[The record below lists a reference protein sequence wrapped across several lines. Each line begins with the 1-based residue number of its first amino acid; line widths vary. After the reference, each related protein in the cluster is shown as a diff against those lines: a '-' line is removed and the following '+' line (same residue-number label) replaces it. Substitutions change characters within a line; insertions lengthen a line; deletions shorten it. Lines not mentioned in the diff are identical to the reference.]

1 MKNVD
6 KMFKVFSILSIVL
19 IVGVVCFS
27 SINIGTRLGKYEAI
41 TDDAEFVRCYLGLME
56 SEVISDLH
64 IWPYAD
70 VYRIEYVVRMGDSQ
84 YKHNMEANTYEKLAW
99 TFLQIHCP
107 R

>member
-1 MKNVD
+1 MTFFEHRPAISLIFYFSFMKNVD

-64 IWPYAD
+64 I
-70 VYRIEYVVRMGDSQ
+70 
-84 YKHNMEANTYEKLAW
+84 
-99 TFLQIHCP
+99 
-107 R
+107 